1 MLQPKVKIKPSD
13 AEYYGYAQQTDRQGT
28 KTADQDTQQKT
39 HIKMHKP
46 NSLQNIIMGIY
57 LTYYL

>member
-1 MLQPKVKIKPSD
+1 MNEQKIYI
-13 AEYYGYAQQTDRQGT
+13 E
-28 KTADQDTQQKT
+28 
-39 HIKMHKP
+39 MNKP